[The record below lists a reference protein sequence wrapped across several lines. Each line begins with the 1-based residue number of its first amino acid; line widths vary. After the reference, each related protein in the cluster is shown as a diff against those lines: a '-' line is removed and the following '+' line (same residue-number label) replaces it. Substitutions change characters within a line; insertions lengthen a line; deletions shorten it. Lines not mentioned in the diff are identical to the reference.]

1 MEFMEIP
8 LNKAYCLINA
18 GPVVM
23 ISSVSKDK
31 KYNTAPIAWASPAR
45 KEPTQILICIGK
57 RHKTFSNISETKVFS
72 AGIPNINQAEMIK
85 AAGSVSGNETD
96 KFKNLDIA
104 SEQSKKIDCLV
115 PAGMIGNI
123 ECRVVD
129 VFETDLVA
137 MFLGEAVYASAD
149 PAAYNG
155 ERLLSEL
162 PAGKTVHHLGNKL
175 FMTLGGE
182 II

>member
-1 MEFMEIP
+1 MEHREIP
-8 LNKAYCLINA
+8 LNEAYRLINT
-18 GPVVM
+18 GPVV
-23 ISSVSKDK
+23 IVSSVSKDK

-45 KEPTQILICIGK
+45 KEPTQVLICVGK
-57 RHKTFSNISETKVFS
+57 RHKTFFNISETKVFS
-72 AGIPNINQAEMIK
+72 AGIPNINQVEIIK
-85 AAGSVSGNETD
+85 AAGSVSGNDTD
-96 KFKNLDIA
+96 KFLELNIKTVP
-104 SEQSKKIDCLV
+104 SQKIDCIV

-123 ECRVVD
+123 ECKVVD

-155 ERLLSEL
+155 ERILSEL

-182 II
+182 IV